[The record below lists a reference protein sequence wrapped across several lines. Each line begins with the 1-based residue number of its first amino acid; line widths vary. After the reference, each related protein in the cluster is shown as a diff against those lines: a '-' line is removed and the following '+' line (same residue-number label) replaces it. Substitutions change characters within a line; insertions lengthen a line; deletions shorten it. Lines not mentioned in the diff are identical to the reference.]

1 MIDVQNVKNELKIFF
16 WKIRSKYNY
25 WRCKRAFRKYWYET
39 MPHYRLTDDQ
49 IKILDDREKEFES
62 KLKVDLLEYFNR

>member
-1 MIDVQNVKNELKIFF
+1 
-16 WKIRSKYNY
+16 
-25 WRCKRAFRKYWYET
+25 